1 MNSCTQFSC
10 ASQRKMSIRILLQEV
25 KITHRKGHAG
35 PDAKNNI
42 IVSLLW
48 LLAIKRIEPSFSSW
62 SHLTFEWTHLKT
74 LTESLRSFTSVLVML
89 ISFTFSPLLGRKL
102 FHHVLSYAKKLLV
115 KLQLFPKALNALLV
129 FPNVLKKRHW
139 KKTFQVFFKKYISQF
154 LRLFWI
160 LLPNCT

>member
-35 PDAKNNI
+35 PDGKNNI

-48 LLAIKRIEPSFSSW
+48 LLAIKRIEPSSSSW

-74 LTESLRSFTSVLVML
+74 STESLRSFASVLVML
-89 ISFTFSPLLGRKL
+89 ISFTFLLGRKSFL
-102 FHHVLSYAKKLLV
+102 KLC
-115 KLQLFPKALNALLV
+115 KEASCKIAIIPESSKCPSSFPKCI
-129 FPNVLKKRHW
+129 KKRHW
-139 KKTFQVFFKKYISQF
+139 RRTFQVIFWKNISQF
-154 LRLFWI
+154 LRFFWI